1 MNIRVLAVGDVVG
14 DAGVDFLRRHL
25 PTLRKA
31 NDVHFTVV
39 CGENAASDGL
49 LPRQADT
56 IFAAGA
62 DVITM
67 GNHTWDKRQIVDYME
82 NCPYLIRPANYTRRA
97 PGRGWGVFDGPQGL
111 RIRVVDLIGR
121 CEMSPYSDDPF
132 TKMDEILQKDEA
144 DLTLVDL
151 HAEATSEKGA
161 MAWYLDG
168 RAQAL
173 WGTHTHVPTADCQV
187 LPQGLGFVTDL
198 GMTGP
203 SQSVIGVKP
212 EQAINRFLGG
222 LHQRFQPAD
231 GPCKLNA
238 VLFDIDAD
246 TKRCLSVR
254 RVDVSQEET
263 P

>member
-1 MNIRVLAVGDVVG
+1 MMNLRVLAVGDVVG
-14 DAGVDFLRRHL
+14 DAGVDFLSRHL
-25 PTLRKA
+25 PALRKTHGV
-31 NDVHFTVV
+31 DFTVV
-39 CGENAASDGL
+39 CGENAACDGL
-49 LPRQADT
+49 LPAQADT

-67 GNHTWDKRQIVDYME
+67 GNHTWDKRQIVNYME
-82 NCPYLIRPANYTRRA
+82 GNPYLIRPANYTGQA
-97 PGRGWGVFDGPQGL
+97 PGRGWGVFDGPRGL

-121 CEMSPYSDDPF
+121 VEMNPNFDNPF
-132 TKMDEILQKDEA
+132 TKMDEILGAGDA

-187 LPQGLGFVTDL
+187 LPQGLGFCTDL

-212 EQAINRFLGG
+212 EQAVNRFLGG
-222 LHQRFQPAD
+222 LPQRFQPAP
-231 GPCKLNA
+231 GPCRMGA
-238 VLFDIDAD
+238 VLFEIDAAA
-246 TKRCLSVR
+246 KRCVGVQ
-254 RVDVSQEET
+254 RVDVI
-263 P
+263 